1 MEAFGGLPM
10 PDRGGLTVT
19 ELFTLLISV
28 SLLGTILIGAA
39 MRREH
44 DHDLILCAGHLRS
57 LALGTTRYAIEH
69 QGQMPGA
76 HPDQR
81 DWWCGSI
88 SPYVKNFKTTIIC
101 PDAAQDA
108 VEVGNAYAAWTV
120 RLKMPVSKTDGH
132 RALMIHGSYGFNG
145 YLSHASYAAASPMRP
160 LFGDCIWY
168 DAKPR
173 LSDTVPQN
181 LFLGN
186 YNLNRNDQMGNFCIQ
201 RHNGR
206 INMALLGGAV
216 QTLRLSALWSLN
228 WNGVNTGEDTVK
240 SP

>member
-1 MEAFGGLPM
+1 M
-10 PDRGGLTVT
+10 PDRDGITVT

-39 MRREH
+39 MRRQH
-44 DHDLILCAGHLRS
+44 DQDLIVCAGHLRS
-57 LALGTTRYAIEH
+57 LSLGTNRYAIEH

-76 HPDQR
+76 QPDAEH
-81 DWWCGSI
+81 WWCGSI
-88 SPYVKNFKTTIIC
+88 SPYVNHLNTAIIC

-120 RLKMPVSKTDGH
+120 RLKSPVTNTARH

-145 YLSHASYAAASPMRP
+145 YLSHAPYAAASPRQP

-168 DAKPR
+168 CAKPHP
-173 LSDTVPQN
+173 SDPRPQN

-186 YNLNRNDQMGNFCIQ
+186 YNLSLSDQMGNFCIH

-216 QTLRLSALWSLN
+216 ETLRLSALWSLK
-228 WNGVNTGEDTVK
+228 WNAVKAADLSMRNTASK
-240 SP
+240 

>member
-10 PDRGGLTVT
+10 PDRDGLTIT

-44 DHDLILCAGHLRS
+44 DRDLIVCAGHLRS
-57 LALGTTRYAIEH
+57 LALGATRYAIEH

-76 HPDQR
+76 QPQER
-81 DWWCGSI
+81 DWWCSSI
-88 SPYVKNFKTTIIC
+88 SPYVEHFNKTILC
-101 PDAAQDA
+101 PDAAQGA
-108 VEVGNAYAAWTV
+108 AAVGNAYAAWTV
-120 RLKMPVSKTDGH
+120 RLKMPVTKTDGH

-145 YLSHASYAAASPMRP
+145 YLSHESYAAASPMEP

-168 DAKPR
+168 DAKPQ
-173 LSDTVPQN
+173 LSDMMPQN

-186 YNLNRNDQMGNFCIQ
+186 YNLSRNDQMGNFCIR

-206 INMALLGGAV
+206 INMALLGGGV
-216 QTLRLSALWSLN
+216 ETLRLSALWSLS
-228 WNGVNTGEDTVK
+228 WTGVRGGLKVT
-240 SP
+240 SPH